1 MRCIA
6 AGVLTMTL
14 LTAPLVAQ
22 VNSRPTDPP
31 IVTAE
36 NDSWYRRGE
45 PVVFAGEFYYPTGP
59 TVFFNGNV
67 MFREGDYYGVP
78 LYADATIEPY
88 SVLFVPVGRNLMR
101 PYERRRSGDLAGT
114 TGSRAPSFPGVS
126 VYASRET
133 DLGADSLS
141 DLPEPFDE
149 FDVFPAERAVGT
161 TGRLAKPVD
170 RAIGEVPTTRTPAR
184 RGRPFSYDSVSV
196 QFQGERWVM
205 AGPMTEMP
213 SGLVE
218 VAEYKGFPVY
228 AQKGKERAR
237 IYLPLV
243 PGRVAPFTPKR

>member
-1 MRCIA
+1 MRYVA
-6 AGVLTMTL
+6 AGALTMTL
-14 LTAPLVAQ
+14 LSAPPVAQ
-22 VNSRPTDPP
+22 VNSQPTDPP

-67 MFREGDYYGVP
+67 MFREGDYNGVP
-78 LYADATIEPY
+78 LYADSTIEPY
-88 SVLFVPVGRNLMR
+88 SVLLVPVGRNLMR

-114 TGSRAPSFPGVS
+114 TGSRTPSFPGVS
-126 VYASRET
+126 VYASRGS

-141 DLPEPFDE
+141 DLPEPFDK
-149 FDVFPAERAVGT
+149 FDVFPPSGAVGT
-161 TGRLAKPVD
+161 TGRLAESA
-170 RAIGEVPTTRTPAR
+170 RAIDEVTTTRIQPR

-196 QFQGERWVM
+196 HFRGETWVM

-213 SGLVE
+213 TDLVE

-228 AQKGKERAR
+228 AQKGRERAR

>member
-6 AGVLTMTL
+6 AGALTMTL
-14 LTAPLVAQ
+14 LSSPLAAQ
-22 VNSRPTDPP
+22 VNSQPTDPP

-67 MFREGDYYGVP
+67 MFREGDYNGVP

-126 VYASRET
+126 ESAREMA
-133 DLGADSLS
+133 GAGWSSSL
-141 DLPEPFDE
+141 PQPIDE
-149 FDVFPAERAVGT
+149 VDVVPAERAVGT
-161 TGRLAKPVD
+161 TGY
-170 RAIGEVPTTRTPAR
+170 RAESGVGTIGEVTTMRTPPR

-196 QFQGERWVM
+196 QFRGERWVM

-228 AQKGKERAR
+228 AQKGRERAR